1 MGNAVK
7 IIEVDTGEDAT
18 DPVVTEIKEV
28 KDVMAQD
35 VNEIKISLIMVITK
49 DTNFPGIAMVMHIR
63 QQRKEMVM
71 LTSLPVVMVMH
82 IRLPMGTVMQV
93 VATDKIVD
101 LVQNV
106 K

>member
-1 MGNAVK
+1 M
-7 IIEVDTGEDAT
+7 DTDEDAT
-18 DPVVTEIKEV
+18 DPIVTEIKEA
-28 KDVMAQD
+28 KDVMAPD
-35 VNEIKISLIMVITK
+35 VNEIKMPVIMIIIK
-49 DTNFPGIAMVMHIR
+49 ETNFPGIAMVMHIS

-82 IRLPMGTVMQV
+82 IRLPMGTIMQV